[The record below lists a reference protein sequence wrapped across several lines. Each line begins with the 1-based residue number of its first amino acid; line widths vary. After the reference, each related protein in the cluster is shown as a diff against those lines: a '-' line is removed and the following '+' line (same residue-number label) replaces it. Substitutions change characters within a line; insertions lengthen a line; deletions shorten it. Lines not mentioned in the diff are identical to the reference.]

1 MEKRPFDVLNRAVGK
16 RVLVQLKNGMEFR
29 GIFSS
34 FDIHMNIV
42 LDEAE
47 LVVKGEVQK
56 QLGTIFLRGD
66 SVIYIA
72 PQL

>member
-1 MEKRPFDVLNRAVGK
+1 MEKRPFDVLNRALGK